1 MHGTKMKVL
10 VSAVAILVLMIGATQ
25 SAFTMSEF
33 QSGYN
38 HGVKDGQDNCLHP
51 DGCHWYILGKDKGFA
66 FHTKEFISGYIAG
79 WCTSSPPGGGSD
91 ADQARFECGKSRL
104 LPTR

>member
-1 MHGTKMKVL
+1 MKVL

-66 FHTKEFISGYIAG
+66 FHTKEFIRGYIATWG
-79 WCTSSPPGGGSD
+79 W
-91 ADQARFECGKSRL
+91 E
-104 LPTR
+104 